1 MEKGLYKKYIVTKS
15 NGEEND
21 NEEYF
26 VLRLDNN
33 CSDKIHL
40 EACKK
45 ALRTYAEEIKNH
57 IPELSEDL
65 FKIYLNN

>member
-1 MEKGLYKKYIVTKS
+1 MREGLYKKYYISKT
-15 NGEEND
+15 NGEDNS

-26 VLRLDNN
+26 VLRLDSN
-33 CSDKIHL
+33 CTDKVHL

-45 ALRTYAEEIKNH
+45 ALRTYAEEIKEH